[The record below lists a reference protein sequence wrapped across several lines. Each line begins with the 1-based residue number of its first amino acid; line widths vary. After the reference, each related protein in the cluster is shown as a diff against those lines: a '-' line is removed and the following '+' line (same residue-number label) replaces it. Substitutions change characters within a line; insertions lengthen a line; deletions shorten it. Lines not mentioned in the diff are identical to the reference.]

1 MCGIAGVLE
10 FRDGQTVSP
19 HLLEAMGKVIE
30 HRGPDQGG
38 LFQAGPV
45 GLVGRRLKIVDL
57 SPAGSQPLANEDGG
71 VQLVY
76 NGEIFNHEPLRRE
89 LEGLGHAFRGR
100 CDAEVVVH
108 AYEAWG
114 PRCVERFRGFFA
126 FALWDARRSRLFLAR
141 DRIGIKPLYYYV
153 AGGAT
158 SADRLVFGSEIK
170 AILEHPDVPRA
181 VDLQSVYHYLGYE
194 FVPGPA
200 TMFQG
205 IRKLPP
211 GSILL
216 AQDGRLE
223 VEAYWELRFADS
235 PEDAASLECRVREA
249 CRDAVQ
255 AWMMSDVPE
264 GVFLSGGLDST
275 AVLAFAREAT
285 TGPLPT
291 FTLGYDDPS
300 FSEWE
305 YAREAARYYGTEHRE
320 ITVAPIGPA
329 LIEEAV
335 WHLDEPMTDLSSLPL
350 YLLCRE
356 ARRDVTVC
364 LSGEGGDEV
373 FVGYDRFIAAKAER
387 LYRLLPGPLRRR
399 VIEPLV
405 ARLPDQEQKK
415 GPLVVLRRFIEGA
428 RLDPDGGHMRW
439 QYFGS
444 ATLDARLFRE
454 TVLRSVDRDRF
465 APIRRVLE
473 RCNSVRR
480 LDRELFVDTRF
491 TMPDSVLMKVDKMSM
506 AHALEVRVPLLD
518 HHLVELAATI
528 PPRLKFPGF
537 RTRAIY
543 RRALRGVLP
552 PRILSRGK
560 QGYSLPLKQW
570 LRNELR
576 EYMLQLLG
584 GSEVIRAYFDP
595 GGVRAMIA
603 EHLSRRANHNHTLW
617 ALINLTL
624 WHRRFIEG
632 V

>member
-10 FRDGQTVSP
+10 FRDGPPVPT

-38 LFQAGPV
+38 LYQDGPV
-45 GLVGRRLKIVDL
+45 GLVGRRLKIIDL
-57 SPAGSQPLANEDGG
+57 SPAGSQPVPNEDGAI
-71 VQLVY
+71 QLVY
-76 NGEIFNHEPLRRE
+76 NGEMFNHESLRRE
-89 LEGLGHAFRGR
+89 LLALGHRFRGH
-100 CDAEVVVH
+100 CDSEVVVH

-126 FALWDARRSRLFLAR
+126 FALWDGGRRQLVLAR
-141 DRIGIKPLYYYV
+141 DRIGIKPLYYAV
-153 AGGAT
+153 T
-158 SADRLVFGSEIK
+158 ADRLVFGSEIK
-170 AILEHPDVPRA
+170 AILEHPDVPRGM
-181 VDLQSVYHYLGYE
+181 DLQAMYHYLGYE

-205 IRKLPP
+205 IQKLPP
-211 GSILL
+211 ASVLV
-216 AQDGRLE
+216 ARDGR
-223 VEAYWELRFADS
+223 VETEPYWELRFG
-235 PEDAASLECRVREA
+235 DAADDPAALERRVRET
-249 CRDAVQ
+249 CREAVQ

-285 TGPLPT
+285 DGPLPT
-291 FTLGYDDPS
+291 FTLGYDDPT

-320 ITVAPIGPA
+320 IRLAPVTPDV
-329 LIEEAV
+329 IEQAV
-335 WHLDEPMTDLSSLPL
+335 WHLDEPMTDLSSVPL
-350 YLLCRE
+350 FLLCRE

-387 LYRLLPGPLRRR
+387 LYRLIPRPIRKGL
-399 VIEPLV
+399 IEPLV
-405 ARLPDQEQKK
+405 TRLPDQEQKK

-428 RLDPDGGHMRW
+428 RLDPAGLHMRW
-439 QYFGS
+439 QHFGS
-444 ATLDARLFRE
+444 SELDARLFRD

-465 APIRRVLE
+465 APIQRALA
-473 RCNSVRR
+473 RCNSARR
-480 LDRELFVDTRF
+480 LDREIFVDTRF

-518 HHLVELAATI
+518 HHVVELAASI

-543 RRALRGVLP
+543 RKALRGILP
-552 PRILSRGK
+552 PRILTRGK

-576 EYMLQLLG
+576 EYMVQLLD
-584 GSEVIRAYFDP
+584 GSEVVRVHFDRA
-595 GGVRAMIA
+595 GVQAMIA
-603 EHLSRRANHNHTLW
+603 EHLARRANHNHTLW

>member
-10 FRDGQTVSP
+10 FRDGQTVST

-38 LFQAGPV
+38 VYQDGPV
-45 GLVGRRLKIVDL
+45 GLAARRLKIIDL
-57 SPAGSQPLANEDGG
+57 SPAGSQPVANEDGSI
-71 VQLVY
+71 QLVY
-76 NGEIFNHEPLRRE
+76 NGEMFNHASLRRE
-89 LEGLGHAFRGR
+89 LEVLGHTFRGR
-100 CDAEVVVH
+100 CDSEVVVH
-108 AYEAWG
+108 AYETWG

-126 FALWDARRSRLFLAR
+126 FGLWDGPRRQLLLAR
-141 DRIGIKPLYYYV
+141 DRVGIKPLYY
-153 AGGAT
+153 AGQP
-158 SADRLVFGSEIK
+158 DRLVFASEIK

-181 VDLQSVYHYLGYE
+181 MDLQSVYDYLGYE

-200 TMFQG
+200 TMFRG

-211 GSILL
+211 GTILL
-216 AQDGRLE
+216 ARDGS
-223 VEAYWELRFADS
+223 VELQRYWELQFTDS
-235 PEDAASLECRVREA
+235 TQDAATLEHRVREA
-249 CRDAVQ
+249 CRDAVH

-285 TGPLPT
+285 SAPLPT
-291 FTLGYDDPS
+291 FTLGYEDPT

-320 ITVAPIGPA
+320 IKVAPITPT

-373 FVGYDRFIAAKAER
+373 FIGYDRFVASKAER
-387 LYRLLPGPLRRR
+387 LYRLLPGPLRRG

-405 ARLPDQEQKK
+405 TRLPDQEQKK

-428 RLDPDGGHMRW
+428 RLDPEGGHMRW

-444 ATLDARLFRE
+444 PALDAEIFRD

-465 APIRRVLE
+465 APLRRALE
-473 RCNSVRR
+473 RCQSTRR
-480 LDRELFVDTRF
+480 LDREIFVDTRF

-552 PRILSRGK
+552 PRILTRGK

-570 LRNELR
+570 LRQELKDYTIR
-576 EYMLQLLG
+576 LLN
-584 GSEVIRAYFDP
+584 GSEMIRAHFDRD
-595 GGVRAMIA
+595 GVNWMIG
-603 EHLSRRANHNHTLW
+603 EHLARRANHNHTLW

-632 V
+632 M

>member
-10 FRDGQTVSP
+10 FRDRAPVPG

-38 LFQAGPV
+38 VYQDGGV
-45 GLVGRRLKIVDL
+45 GLVARRLKIIDL
-57 SPAGSQPLANEDGG
+57 SPAGSQPIANEDGSI
-71 VQLVY
+71 QLVY
-76 NGEIFNHEPLRRE
+76 NGEIFNHAPLRRE
-89 LEGLGHAFRGR
+89 LERLGHAFRGR
-100 CDAEVVVH
+100 CDSEVVVH

-126 FALWDARRSRLFLAR
+126 FALWDGARRQLLLAR
-141 DRIGIKPLYYYV
+141 DRIGIKPLYY
-153 AGGAT
+153 AERP
-158 SADRLVFGSEIK
+158 DRLVFGSEIK
-170 AILEHPDVPRA
+170 AILEHPDVPREM
-181 VDLQSVYHYLGYE
+181 DLQSAYHYLGYE

-200 TMFQG
+200 TMFHG

-216 AQDGRLE
+216 VRDGKLE
-223 VEAYWELRFADS
+223 LERYWELRFADS
-235 PEDAASLECRVREA
+235 AADASTLARRVRDV
-249 CRDAVQ
+249 CRDAVH

-264 GVFLSGGLDST
+264 GLFLSGGLDST

-285 TGPLPT
+285 SGPLPT
-291 FTLGYDDPS
+291 FTLGYEDPT

-305 YAREAARYYGTEHRE
+305 YAREAAKYYGTDHRE
-320 ITVAPIGPA
+320 IKVAPITPT

-350 YLLCRE
+350 FLLCRE

-373 FVGYDRFIAAKAER
+373 FIGYDRFIAAKAER
-387 LYRLLPGPLRRR
+387 LYRLVPGWFRRA

-405 ARLPDQEQKK
+405 MRLPDQEQKK
-415 GPLVVLRRFIEGA
+415 GPLVVLRRFVDGA
-428 RLDPDGGHMRW
+428 RLDPGGGHMRW

-444 ATLDARLFRE
+444 SALDTQLFRE

-465 APIRRVLE
+465 APIRRALE
-473 RCNSVRR
+473 RCESTRR
-480 LDRELFVDTRF
+480 LDREIFVDTRF

-506 AHALEVRVPLLD
+506 AHSLEVRVPLLD

-528 PPRLKFPGF
+528 PPRLKFPAF

-552 PRILSRGK
+552 PRILTRGK

-570 LRNELR
+570 LRQELR
-576 EYMLQLLG
+576 DYTIRLLN
-584 GSEVIRAYFDP
+584 SSTVVRAYFDRD
-595 GGVRAMIA
+595 GVNWMIA
-603 EHLSRRANHNHTLW
+603 EHLARRANHNHTLW

-624 WHRRFIEG
+624 WHRRFIEA
-632 V
+632 

>member
-10 FRDGQTVSP
+10 LREGQSVAG
-19 HLLEAMGKVIE
+19 HLLEAMGKVIH
-30 HRGPDQGG
+30 HRGPDQGAI
-38 LFQAGPV
+38 FQDGPV
-45 GLVGRRLKIVDL
+45 GLVARRLKIIDL
-57 SPAGSQPLANEDGG
+57 SPAGSQPIPNEDGSI
-71 VQLVY
+71 QLVY
-76 NGEIFNHEPLRRE
+76 NGEIFNHEALRRE
-89 LEGLGHAFRGR
+89 LEVLGHRFRGR

-126 FALWDARRSRLFLAR
+126 YALWDAPRRQLVLAR
-141 DRIGIKPLYYYV
+141 DRIGIKPLYYV
-153 AGGAT
+153 ERP
-158 SADRLVFGSEIK
+158 DRVLFGSEIK
-170 AILEHPDVPRA
+170 AILEHPDVPRE
-181 VDLQSVYHYLGYE
+181 VDVPSLYHYLGYE

-200 TMFQG
+200 TMFRG

-211 GSILL
+211 GSILVVR
-216 AQDGRLE
+216 DGKADLQR
-223 VEAYWELRFADS
+223 YWELRFS
-235 PEDAASLECRVREA
+235 DARHDQATLERRIRDGVREA
-249 CRDAVQ
+249 VH

-264 GVFLSGGLDST
+264 GLFLSGGLDST

-285 TGPLPT
+285 SGPLPT

-320 ITVAPIGPA
+320 IKVAPLTPDV
-329 LIEEAV
+329 IEEAV
-335 WHLDEPMTDLSSLPL
+335 WHLDEPMTDLSAMPL
-350 YLLCRE
+350 FLLCKE

-373 FVGYDRFIAAKAER
+373 FIGYDRFIASKAQR
-387 LYRLLPGPLRRR
+387 LYRLLPGWVRRG

-405 ARLPDQEQKK
+405 LRLPDQEQKK
-415 GPLVVLRRFIEGA
+415 GARVVLRRFIEGA

-444 ATLDARLFRE
+444 PARDRE
-454 TVLRSVDRDRF
+454 IFGAAVMRAVDRDRF
-465 APIRRVLE
+465 APIRRALE
-473 RCNSVRR
+473 RCDSSRR
-480 LDRELFVDTRF
+480 LDREVFVDTRF

-506 AHALEVRVPLLD
+506 AHSLEVRVPLLD

-528 PPRLKFPGF
+528 PPSMKFPGF

-552 PRILSRGK
+552 PRILTRGK

-570 LRNELR
+570 LRHELK
-576 EYMLQLLG
+576 EYTIRLLN
-584 GSEVIRAYFDP
+584 GSEAIRAYFDRD
-595 GGVRAMIA
+595 GVNWMIA
-603 EHLSRRANHNHTLW
+603 EHLARRANHNHTLW
-617 ALINLTL
+617 ALVNFAL
-624 WHRRFIEG
+624 WHRRFVEG

>member
-1 MCGIAGVLE
+1 MCGIAGVFD
-10 FRDGQTVSP
+10 FRAGQSVAG
-19 HLLEAMGKVIE
+19 HVLEAMGKVIE
-30 HRGPDQGG
+30 HRGPDQGAT
-38 LFQAGPV
+38 FQDGPV
-45 GLVGRRLKIVDL
+45 GLVARRLKIIDL
-57 SPAGSQPLANEDGG
+57 SPAGSQPIPNEDGSI
-71 VQLVY
+71 QLVY

-89 LEGLGHAFRGR
+89 LEVLGHKFRGR

-126 FALWDARRSRLFLAR
+126 FGLWDAPRRQLLLAR
-141 DRIGIKPLYYYV
+141 DRIGIKPLYYH
-153 AGGAT
+153 AGR
-158 SADRLVFGSEIK
+158 DRLIFGSEIK
-170 AILEHPDVPRA
+170 AILEHPDVPRE
-181 VDLQSVYHYLGYE
+181 VDLQSLYHYLGYE

-200 TMFQG
+200 TMFRG

-211 GSILL
+211 GTVLL
-216 AQDGRLE
+216 VREGAAELQP
-223 VEAYWELRFADS
+223 YWELRFTDS
-235 PEDAASLECRVREA
+235 ISDPKTLERRLVET
-249 CRDAVQ
+249 CRDAVH

-300 FSEWE
+300 FSEWD

-320 ITVAPIGPA
+320 IKIAPVTPA
-329 LIEEAV
+329 VIEEAV
-335 WHLDEPMTDLSSLPL
+335 WHLDEPMTDLSAVPL
-350 YLLCRE
+350 FLLCRE

-373 FVGYDRFIAAKAER
+373 FIGYDRFIASKAEGF
-387 LYRLLPGPLRRR
+387 YRILPRWVRQGL
-399 VIEPLV
+399 IEPLV

-415 GPLVVLRRFIEGA
+415 GPLVVLRRFIEGT
-428 RLDPDGGHMRW
+428 RLDPEGGHMRW
-439 QYFGS
+439 QFF
-444 ATLDARLFRE
+444 APPALDAQIFRE

-465 APIRRVLE
+465 APIRQALA
-473 RCNSVRR
+473 RCESTRG
-480 LDRELFVDTRF
+480 LDREIFVDTRF

-543 RRALRGVLP
+543 RRALRGILP
-552 PRILSRGK
+552 PKILARGK

-570 LRNELR
+570 LRSELKDYTIR
-576 EYMLQLLG
+576 LLNR
-584 GSEVIRAYFDP
+584 SEAIRAYFDRD
-595 GGVRAMIA
+595 GVNWMIA
-603 EHLSRRANHNHTLW
+603 EHLARRANHNHTLW
-617 ALINLTL
+617 ALINLAL

>member
-1 MCGIAGVLE
+1 MCGIAGI
-10 FRDGQTVSP
+10 RACRPGAAGP
-19 HLLEAMGKVIE
+19 GHLLEAMGKVLE
-30 HRGPDQGG
+30 HRGPDQGAF
-38 LFQAGPV
+38 FQDGGV
-45 GLVGRRLKIVDL
+45 GLVARRLKIIDL
-57 SPAGSQPLANEDGG
+57 SPAGSQPIPNEDGSI
-71 VQLVY
+71 QLVY

-89 LEGLGHAFRGR
+89 LEVLGHTFRGR

-126 FALWDARRSRLFLAR
+126 YALWDGKRRQLVLAR
-141 DRIGIKPLYYYV
+141 DRIGIKPLYYV
-153 AGGAT
+153 EQDG
-158 SADRLVFGSEIK
+158 RLAFGSEIK
-170 AILEHPDVPRA
+170 ALLEDPDIPRA
-181 VDLQSVYHYLGYE
+181 VDVQSLYHYMGFE

-200 TMFQG
+200 TMFRG

-211 GSILL
+211 GSILI
-216 AQDGRLE
+216 ARAGGTEIQP
-223 VEAYWELRFADS
+223 YWELRFSETPHDPAT
-235 PEDAASLECRVREA
+235 LERRIRETV
-249 CRDAVQ
+249 RDAVH

-275 AVLAFAREAT
+275 AVLAFVREAT

-291 FTLGYDDPS
+291 FTLGYDDPT

-305 YAREAARYYGTEHRE
+305 YAREAARHYGTEHHE
-320 ITVAPIGPA
+320 IKIAPLTPA
-329 LIEEAV
+329 LMEEAV
-335 WHLDEPMTDLSSLPL
+335 WHLDEPMTDLSAMPL
-350 YLLCRE
+350 FLLCRE

-373 FVGYDRFIAAKAER
+373 FIGYDRFIASKADR
-387 LYRLLPGPLRRR
+387 LYRLLPGWLRRH

-405 ARLPDQEQKK
+405 GSLPDQEQKK
-415 GPLVVLRRFIEGA
+415 GLAVVLRRFVEGA

-444 ATLDARLFRE
+444 PERDRE
-454 TVLRSVDRDRF
+454 ILGPAVLRAADQDRF

-473 RCNSVRR
+473 RCDSTRQ
-480 LDRELFVDTRF
+480 LDREVFVDTRF

-506 AHALEVRVPLLD
+506 AHSLEVRVPLLD
-518 HHLVELAATI
+518 HHVVELAATI
-528 PPRLKFPGF
+528 PPKLKFPGF

-552 PRILSRGK
+552 PRILNRGK

-570 LRNELR
+570 FRKELKDYTIR
-576 EYMLQLLG
+576 LLN
-584 GSEVIRAYFDP
+584 GSEGIRAYFDRD
-595 GGVRAMIA
+595 GVNWMMG
-603 EHLSRRANHNHTLW
+603 EHLARRANHNHTLW
-617 ALINLTL
+617 ALVNFAL

-632 V
+632 A

>member
-10 FRDGQTVSP
+10 FRDRAPVPG

-38 LFQAGPV
+38 VYQDGGV
-45 GLVGRRLKIVDL
+45 GLVARRLKIIDL
-57 SPAGSQPLANEDGG
+57 SPAGSQPIANEDGSI
-71 VQLVY
+71 QLVY
-76 NGEIFNHEPLRRE
+76 NGEIFNHAPLRRE
-89 LEGLGHAFRGR
+89 LERLGHAFRGR
-100 CDAEVVVH
+100 CDSEVVVH

-126 FALWDARRSRLFLAR
+126 FALWDGARRQLLLAR
-141 DRIGIKPLYYYV
+141 DRIGIKPLYY
-153 AGGAT
+153 AERP
-158 SADRLVFGSEIK
+158 DRVVFGSEIK
-170 AILEHPDVPRA
+170 AILEHPDVPREM
-181 VDLQSVYHYLGYE
+181 DLQSAYHYLGYE

-200 TMFQG
+200 TMFHG

-216 AQDGRLE
+216 VRDGKLE
-223 VEAYWELRFADS
+223 LERYWELRFADS
-235 PEDAASLECRVREA
+235 AADASTLARRVRDV
-249 CRDAVQ
+249 CRDAVH

-264 GVFLSGGLDST
+264 GLFLSGGLDST

-285 TGPLPT
+285 SGPLPT
-291 FTLGYDDPS
+291 FTLGYEDPT

-305 YAREAARYYGTEHRE
+305 YAREAAKYYGTDHRE
-320 ITVAPIGPA
+320 IKVAPITPT

-350 YLLCRE
+350 FLLCRE

-373 FVGYDRFIAAKAER
+373 FIGYDRFIAAKAER
-387 LYRLLPGPLRRR
+387 LYRLVPGWFRRA

-405 ARLPDQEQKK
+405 MRLPDQEQKK
-415 GPLVVLRRFIEGA
+415 GPLVVLRRFVDGA
-428 RLDPDGGHMRW
+428 RLDPGGGHMRW

-444 ATLDARLFRE
+444 SALDTQLFRE

-465 APIRRVLE
+465 APIRRALE
-473 RCNSVRR
+473 RCESTRR
-480 LDRELFVDTRF
+480 LDREIFVDTRF

-506 AHALEVRVPLLD
+506 AHSLEVRVPLLD

-528 PPRLKFPGF
+528 PPRLKFPAF

-552 PRILSRGK
+552 PRILTRGK

-570 LRNELR
+570 LRQELR
-576 EYMLQLLG
+576 DYTIRLLN
-584 GSEVIRAYFDP
+584 SSTVVRAYFDRD
-595 GGVRAMIA
+595 GVNWMIA
-603 EHLSRRANHNHTLW
+603 EHLARRANHNHTLW

-624 WHRRFIEG
+624 WHRRFIEA
-632 V
+632 

>member
-1 MCGIAGVLE
+1 MCGIAGVFE
-10 FRDGQTVSP
+10 FRPGRAVAG
-19 HLLEAMGKVIE
+19 HLLDAMGKVIE

-38 LFQAGPV
+38 VFQDGPV
-45 GLVGRRLKIVDL
+45 GLVGRRLRIVDL
-57 SPAGSQPLANEDGG
+57 SPAGSQPLTNEDGTI
-71 VQLVY
+71 QLVY
-76 NGEIFNHEPLRRE
+76 NGEIFNHAALRRE
-89 LEGLGHAFRGR
+89 LEALGHVFRGR
-100 CDAEVVVH
+100 CDSEMVVH

-114 PRCVERFRGFFA
+114 PRAVERFRGFFA
-126 FALWDARRSRLFLAR
+126 FALWDGPRQRLLLAR
-141 DRIGIKPLYYYV
+141 DRIGIKPLYYWTT
-153 AGGAT
+153 G
-158 SADRLVFGSEIK
+158 DRIVFGSEIK
-170 AILEHPDVPRA
+170 AILEHPDAPR
-181 VDLQSVYHYLGYE
+181 VMDLASVYHYLGYE

-205 IRKLPP
+205 ILKLPP
-211 GSILL
+211 GSILV
-216 AQDGRLE
+216 AEHGRTT
-223 VEAYWELRFADS
+223 VERYWELTFADS
-235 PEDAASLECRVREA
+235 DEPAEVLERRIRDT

-320 ITVAPIGPA
+320 IRVAPITPE
-329 LIEEAV
+329 LIEQAV

-350 YLLCRE
+350 FLLCRE

-373 FVGYDRFIAAKAER
+373 FVGYDRFIASKADR
-387 LYRLLPGPLRRR
+387 LYRLLPGPLRRG

-405 ARLPDQEQKK
+405 TRLPDQEQKK

-428 RLDPDGGHMRW
+428 RLDPAGGHMRW
-439 QYFGS
+439 QHFGS
-444 ATLDARLFRE
+444 PELDRRLFQDSVRE
-454 TVLRSVDRDRF
+454 AVQGDRF
-465 APIRRVLE
+465 GPIRAALE
-473 RCNSVRR
+473 RCNSSRR
-480 LDRELFVDTRF
+480 LDREIFVDTRF

-552 PRILSRGK
+552 PRILTRGK

-570 LRNELR
+570 LRGELR
-576 EYMLQLLG
+576 DYMVQLLEA
-584 GSEVIRAYFDP
+584 SPVVAAHFDRD
-595 GGVRAMIA
+595 GVRAMIA
-603 EHLSRRANHNHTLW
+603 EHLAMRANHNHTLW

-632 V
+632 A

>member
-10 FRDGQTVSP
+10 FRPGHVTPP
-19 HLLEAMGKVIE
+19 HILEAMGKVIE
-30 HRGPDQGG
+30 HRGPDQGAI
-38 LFQAGPV
+38 FQDGPV
-45 GLVGRRLKIVDL
+45 GLVARRLKIIDL
-57 SPAGSQPLANEDGG
+57 SPAGSQPIPNEDGTI
-71 VQLVY
+71 QLVY
-76 NGEIFNHEPLRRE
+76 NGEMFNHDGLRRE
-89 LEGLGHAFRGR
+89 LQALGHRFRGR
-100 CDAEVVVH
+100 CDSEVVVH

-126 FALWDARRSRLFLAR
+126 FALWDQARGELLLAR
-141 DRIGIKPLYYYV
+141 DRIGIKPLYY
-153 AGGAT
+153 AWTG
-158 SADRLVFGSEIK
+158 DRLVFGSEIK

-181 VDLQSVYHYLGYE
+181 MDLQSMYHYLGYE

-211 GSILL
+211 GTI
-216 AQDGRLE
+216 ARVNAGRLE
-223 VEAYWELRFADS
+223 VEPYWELRFEDS
-235 PEDAASLECRVREA
+235 PDDAATLARRVRETL
-249 CRDAVQ
+249 RDSVH

-264 GVFLSGGLDST
+264 GLFLSGGLDST

-291 FTLGYDDPS
+291 FTLGYDDPT

-305 YAREAARYYGTEHRE
+305 YAREAARHYGTEHRE
-320 ITVAPIGPA
+320 IKVSPVTPA

-335 WHLDEPMTDLSSLPL
+335 WHLDEPMTDLSAMPL
-350 YLLCRE
+350 FLLCRE

-373 FVGYDRFIAAKAER
+373 FIGYDRFIASKADR
-387 LYRLLPGPLRRR
+387 LYRLLPGWLRRH
-399 VIEPLV
+399 VIEPV
-405 ARLPDQEQKK
+405 VTSLPDQEQKK
-415 GPLVVLRRFIEGA
+415 GLAVVLRRFVEGA
-428 RLDPDGGHMRW
+428 RLDPAGGHMRW

-444 ATLDARLFRE
+444 PERDRE
-454 TVLRSVDRDRF
+454 IFGPAVMRAADQDRF
-465 APIRRVLE
+465 APIQRALE
-473 RCNSVRR
+473 RCGSTRQ
-480 LDRELFVDTRF
+480 LDREVFVDTRF

-506 AHALEVRVPLLD
+506 AHSLEVRVPLLD

-528 PPRLKFPGF
+528 PESLKFPGF

-552 PRILSRGK
+552 PRILTRGK

-570 LRNELR
+570 LRHELKDYTIR
-576 EYMLQLLG
+576 LLR
-584 GSEVIRAYFDP
+584 GSEV
-595 GGVRAMIA
+595 VRAHLDPAGVETLIA
-603 EHLSRRANHNHTLW
+603 EHLTRRANHNHTLW

-632 V
+632 A

>member
-10 FRDGQTVSP
+10 LRPGRTVEP
-19 HLLEAMGKVIE
+19 DLIEAMGKVIE

-38 LFQAGPV
+38 VFLDGPI
-45 GLVGRRLKIVDL
+45 GLVGRRLKIIDL
-57 SPAGSQPLANEDGG
+57 SPAGSQPLSNEDGTI
-71 VQLVY
+71 QLVY
-76 NGEIFNHEPLRRE
+76 NGELFNHDRLRRE
-89 LEGLGHAFRGR
+89 LETLGHVFRGR

-114 PRCVERFRGFFA
+114 PRAVERFRGFFA
-126 FALWDARRSRLFLAR
+126 FALWDGARRRLVLAR
-141 DRIGIKPLYYYV
+141 DRIGIKPLYY
-153 AGGAT
+153 AHL
-158 SADRLVFGSEIK
+158 ADRVVFGSEIK
-170 AILEHPDVPRA
+170 AIVEHPEIPRE
-181 VDLQSVYHYLGYE
+181 VDLRAMYHYLGYE

-200 TMFQG
+200 TMFRG

-211 GSILL
+211 GSVLVV
-216 AQDGRLE
+216 DGGRLD
-223 VEAYWELRFADS
+223 VETYWELSFDEAPDDEATLTR
-235 PEDAASLECRVREA
+235 RIRET
-249 CRDAVQ
+249 CRDAVH

-264 GVFLSGGLDST
+264 GLFLSGGLDST

-285 TGPLPT
+285 SGPLPT
-291 FTLGYDDPS
+291 LTLGYDDPT

-320 ITVAPIGPA
+320 IRIAPVTPEV
-329 LIEEAV
+329 IEAVV
-335 WHLDEPMTDLSSLPL
+335 WHLDEPMTDLSSVPL

-373 FVGYDRFIAAKAER
+373 FVGYDRFIASKIDR
-387 LYRLLPGPLRRR
+387 LYRILPRWVRAD

-405 ARLPDQEQKK
+405 GRLPDQEQKK
-415 GPLVVLRRFIEGA
+415 GPLVVLRRFVEGA
-428 RLDPDGGHMRW
+428 RLDPAGEHMRW

-444 ATLDARLFRE
+444 PELDRRLFRE
-454 TVLRSVDRDRF
+454 HVLGAVDGDRF
-465 APIRRVLE
+465 GPIRRTLE
-473 RCNSVRR
+473 RCNSARR
-480 LDRELFVDTRF
+480 LDREIFVDTRF

-518 HHLVELAATI
+518 HHVVELAATI
-528 PPRLKFPGF
+528 PPRLKFPGLK
-537 RTRAIY
+537 TRAIY
-543 RRALRGVLP
+543 RRALEGVLP
-552 PRILSRGK
+552 ARILNRGK

-576 EYMLQLLG
+576 EYMVQLLR
-584 GSEVIRAYFDP
+584 GSEIVRTHFEPA
-595 GGVRAMIA
+595 GVDAMIG
-603 EHLSRRANHNHTLW
+603 EHLARRANHNHTLW

-632 V
+632 A

>member
-1 MCGIAGVLE
+1 MCGIAGVLD
-10 FRDGQTVSP
+10 FRPGAAVP
-19 HLLEAMGKVIE
+19 GHLLEAMGKVLE
-30 HRGPDQGG
+30 HRGPDQGAV
-38 LFQAGPV
+38 FQDGGI
-45 GLVGRRLKIVDL
+45 GLVARRLKIIDL
-57 SPAGSQPLANEDGG
+57 SPAGSQPIPNEDGSI
-71 VQLVY
+71 QLVY

-89 LEGLGHAFRGR
+89 LEVLGHKFRGR

-126 FALWDARRSRLFLAR
+126 YALWDAKRRQLVLAR
-141 DRIGIKPLYYYV
+141 DRIGIKPLYYV
-153 AGGAT
+153 EH
-158 SADRLVFGSEIK
+158 DRRLTFGSEIK
-170 AILEHPDVPRA
+170 ALLEDPDIPRE
-181 VDLQSVYHYLGYE
+181 VDVQSLYHYLAFE

-200 TMFQG
+200 TMFRG

-211 GSILL
+211 GSILI
-216 AQDGRLE
+216 ARAGKTE
-223 VEAYWELRFADS
+223 VQPYWELHFSETPHDRAT
-235 PEDAASLECRVREA
+235 LERRIRETV
-249 CRDAVQ
+249 RDAVH

-285 TGPLPT
+285 SGPLPS
-291 FTLGYDDPS
+291 FTLGYDAPT

-305 YAREAARYYGTEHRE
+305 YAREAARHYGTEHHE
-320 ITVAPIGPA
+320 IKVAPLTPA

-335 WHLDEPMTDLSSLPL
+335 WHLDEPMTDLSAMPL
-350 YLLCRE
+350 FLLCRE

-373 FVGYDRFIAAKAER
+373 FIGYDRFIASKADG
-387 LYRLLPGPLRRR
+387 LYRLLPSWLRRH

-405 ARLPDQEQKK
+405 TSLPDQEQKK
-415 GPLVVLRRFIEGA
+415 GLAVVLRRFVEGA
-428 RLDPDGGHMRW
+428 RLDPAGGHMRW

-444 ATLDARLFRE
+444 PERDRE
-454 TVLRSVDRDRF
+454 IFGPAVMRAADQDRF
-465 APIRRVLE
+465 APIQRALE
-473 RCNSVRR
+473 RCGSTRQ
-480 LDRELFVDTRF
+480 LDREVFVDTRF

-506 AHALEVRVPLLD
+506 AHSLEVRVPLLD

-528 PPRLKFPGF
+528 PSKLKFPGF

-552 PRILSRGK
+552 PRILTRGK

-570 LRNELR
+570 FRSELKDYTIR
-576 EYMLQLLG
+576 LLN
-584 GSEVIRAYFDP
+584 GSEGIRAYFDRD
-595 GGVRAMIA
+595 GVNWMMG
-603 EHLSRRANHNHTLW
+603 EHLARRANHNHTLW
-617 ALINLTL
+617 ALVNFAL

>member
-10 FRDGQTVSP
+10 LRPGQTVAP
-19 HLLEAMGKVIE
+19 HLLEAMEKVIE

-38 LFQAGPV
+38 IFHDGPV
-45 GLVGRRLKIVDL
+45 GLAARRLKIIDL
-57 SPAGSQPLANEDGG
+57 SPAGSQPVANEDGS

-76 NGEIFNHEPLRRE
+76 NGEIFNHDALRRE
-89 LEGLGHAFRGR
+89 LQVLGHTFRGR

-108 AYEAWG
+108 AYEQWG
-114 PRCVERFRGFFA
+114 PLAVQRFRGFFA
-126 FALWDARRSRLFLAR
+126 YALWDGPRRQLVLAR
-141 DRIGIKPLYYYV
+141 DRIGIKPLYYA
-153 AGGAT
+153 AGG
-158 SADRLVFGSEIK
+158 DRLVFASEIK

-181 VDLQSVYHYLGYE
+181 VDLQSLYHYLGYE

-205 IRKLPP
+205 IAKLPP
-211 GSILL
+211 GSILV
-216 AQDGRLE
+216 ARDGAVE
-223 VEAYWELRFADS
+223 VQRYWELAFSDT
-235 PEDAASLECRVREA
+235 PLGREA
-249 CRDAVQ
+249 LERRIRETVRGAVH

-285 TGPLPT
+285 EGPLPT

-305 YAREAARYYGTEHRE
+305 YAREAARYYGTEHHE
-320 ITVAPIGPA
+320 IRVGPISPA

-373 FVGYDRFIAAKAER
+373 FVGYDRFVASKAER
-387 LYRLLPGPLRRR
+387 LYRLLPRPLRTGL
-399 VIEPLV
+399 IEPLV
-405 ARLPDQEQKK
+405 TRLPDQEQKK
-415 GPLVVLRRFIEGA
+415 GPLVVLRRFVEGA
-428 RLDPDGGHMRW
+428 RLDPAGGHMRW

-444 ATLDARLFRE
+444 PELDRRLFRE
-454 TVLRSVDRDRF
+454 AVLRGVDTDRF
-465 APIRRVLE
+465 APIRRALE
-473 RCNSVRR
+473 RCGSSRR
-480 LDRELFVDTRF
+480 LEREIFVDTRF

-528 PPRLKFPGF
+528 PPGWKFPGF

-552 PRILSRGK
+552 ERILTRGK

-570 LRNELR
+570 LRQDLR
-576 EYMLQLLG
+576 EYMVQLLD
-584 GSEVIRAYFDP
+584 GSEVVRAYLDP
-595 GGVRAMIA
+595 AGVRALVA
-603 EHLSRRANHNHTLW
+603 EHLARRANHNHTLW

-632 V
+632 A

>member
-10 FRDGQTVSP
+10 SRPGRVVDE
-19 HLLEAMGKVIE
+19 HLLEAMGKALQ
-30 HRGPDQGG
+30 HRGPDQGAI
-38 LFQAGPV
+38 FQDGPV
-45 GLVGRRLKIVDL
+45 GLVGRRLRIIDL
-57 SPAGSQPLANEDGG
+57 SPAGSQPIPNEDGSL
-71 VQLVY
+71 QLVY
-76 NGEIFNHEPLRRE
+76 NGEIFNHVPLRRE
-89 LEGLGHAFRGR
+89 LEVLGHKFRGQ

-126 FALWDARRSRLFLAR
+126 FALWDSHTRQLFLAR
-141 DRIGIKPLYYYV
+141 DRIGIKPLYYH
-153 AGGAT
+153 AGRERFLFA
-158 SADRLVFGSEIK
+158 SEIK
-170 AILEHPDVPRA
+170 AILEHPDVPRE
-181 VDLQSVYHYLGYE
+181 VDLQSLYHYLGYE

-200 TMFQG
+200 TMFRE

-211 GSILL
+211 GCFLL
-216 AQDGRLE
+216 VRDGKLDLQR
-223 VEAYWELRFADS
+223 YWELRFGDS
-235 PEDAASLECRVREA
+235 LTDAKTLEKRLLDT
-249 CRDAVQ
+249 CRDAVH

-285 TGPLPT
+285 DGPLPT

-305 YAREAARYYGTEHRE
+305 YAREAARYYRTEHRE
-320 ITVAPIGPA
+320 IKIAPITPA
-329 LIEEAV
+329 VIEEAV
-335 WHLDEPMTDLSSLPL
+335 WHLDEPMTDLSAVPL

-373 FVGYDRFIAAKAER
+373 FIGYDRFIASKAER
-387 LYRLLPGPLRRR
+387 LYRILPGWLRRGL
-399 VIEPLV
+399 IEPLV
-405 ARLPDQEQKK
+405 TRLPDQEQKK
-415 GPLVVLRRFIEGA
+415 SPLVVLRRFIEGA
-428 RLDPDGGHMRW
+428 RLDPAGEHMRW
-439 QYFGS
+439 QFFAS
-444 ATLDARLFRE
+444 PKLDADIFRPH
-454 TVLRSVDRDRF
+454 VLQAVDRDRF
-465 APIRRVLE
+465 APIREALT
-473 RCNSVRR
+473 RCQSSRR
-480 LDRELFVDTRF
+480 LDREIFVDTRF

-528 PPRLKFPGF
+528 PPGLKFPGL

-543 RRALRGVLP
+543 RRALRSVLP
-552 PRILSRGK
+552 PKILNRGK

-570 LRNELR
+570 LRSELKDYTIR
-576 EYMLQLLG
+576 LLNS
-584 GSEVIRAYFDP
+584 SEAIAAYFDRD
-595 GGVRAMIA
+595 GVNWMIG
-603 EHLSRRANHNHTLW
+603 EHLARRANHNHTLW
-617 ALINLTL
+617 ALINVAL

>member
-10 FRDGQTVSP
+10 LREGQSVAG
-19 HLLEAMGKVIE
+19 HLLEAMGKVIH
-30 HRGPDQGG
+30 HRGPDQGAI
-38 LFQAGPV
+38 FQDGPV
-45 GLVGRRLKIVDL
+45 GLVARRLKIIDL
-57 SPAGSQPLANEDGG
+57 SPAGSQPIPNEDGSI
-71 VQLVY
+71 QLVY
-76 NGEIFNHEPLRRE
+76 NGEIFNHEALRRE
-89 LEGLGHAFRGR
+89 LEALGHRFRGR

-126 FALWDARRSRLFLAR
+126 YALWDANIRQLVLAR
-141 DRIGIKPLYYYV
+141 DRIGIKPLYYV
-153 AGGAT
+153 ERP
-158 SADRLVFGSEIK
+158 DRFLFGSEIK
-170 AILEHPDVPRA
+170 AILEHPDVPRE
-181 VDLQSVYHYLGYE
+181 VDVQSLYHYLGYE

-200 TMFQG
+200 TMFRG

-211 GSILL
+211 GSILVVR
-216 AQDGRLE
+216 DGQADLQR
-223 VEAYWELRFADS
+223 YWELRFRDADHDQATI
-235 PEDAASLECRVREA
+235 ERRIRDGVREA
-249 CRDAVQ
+249 VH

-264 GVFLSGGLDST
+264 GLFLSGGLDST

-285 TGPLPT
+285 SGPLPT

-320 ITVAPIGPA
+320 IKVAPLTPA
-329 LIEEAV
+329 VIEEAV
-335 WHLDEPMTDLSSLPL
+335 WHLDEPMTDLSAMPL
-350 YLLCRE
+350 FLLCRE

-373 FVGYDRFIAAKAER
+373 FIGYDRFIASKAER
-387 LYRLLPGPLRRR
+387 LYRLLPGWVRRG

-405 ARLPDQEQKK
+405 LRLPDQEQKK
-415 GPLVVLRRFIEGA
+415 GAQVVLRRFIEGA

-444 ATLDARLFRE
+444 PDRDRE
-454 TVLRSVDRDRF
+454 IFGPAVMRAVDRDRF
-465 APIRRVLE
+465 APIRRALE
-473 RCNSVRR
+473 RCDSSRR
-480 LDRELFVDTRF
+480 LDREVFVDTRF

-506 AHALEVRVPLLD
+506 AHSLEVRVPLLD

-528 PPRLKFPGF
+528 PPSLKFPGF

-543 RRALRGVLP
+543 RRALRGILP
-552 PRILSRGK
+552 PRILTRGK

-570 LRNELR
+570 LRHELK
-576 EYMLQLLG
+576 EYTIRLLN
-584 GSEVIRAYFDP
+584 GSEAIRAYFDRD
-595 GGVRAMIA
+595 GVNWMIA
-603 EHLSRRANHNHTLW
+603 EHLARRANHNHTLW
-617 ALINLTL
+617 ALVNFAL
-624 WHRRFIEG
+624 WHRRFVEG